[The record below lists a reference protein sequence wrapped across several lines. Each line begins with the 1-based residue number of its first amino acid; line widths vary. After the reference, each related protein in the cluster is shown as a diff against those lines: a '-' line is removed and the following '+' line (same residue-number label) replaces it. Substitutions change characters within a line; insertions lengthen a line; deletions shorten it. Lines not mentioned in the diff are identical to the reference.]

1 MADYN
6 IERIHFLVVDDNMA
20 MRSLLN
26 TILRSLGAKEVND
39 APDGKTAYECLKERE
54 ADIVIC
60 DWNMSPI
67 DGVEFTRMVRN
78 APDSPCPFVPIIMV
92 SGHAEVSRIV
102 EARDAGAHEFLA
114 KPVSAAKLYT
124 RIKGIIEHPRP
135 FVRTATYFGPCRR
148 RRDDPKYKGPERRT
162 ASSGRKISVGV
173 PQSLG
178 RDDEDEKEHAS

>member
-173 PQSLG
+173 PLG